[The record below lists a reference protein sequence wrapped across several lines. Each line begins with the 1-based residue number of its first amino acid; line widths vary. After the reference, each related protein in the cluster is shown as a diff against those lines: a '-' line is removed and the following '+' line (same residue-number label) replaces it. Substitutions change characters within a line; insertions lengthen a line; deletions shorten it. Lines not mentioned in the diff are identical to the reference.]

1 MGSFQ
6 RKTAPH
12 VSGSDSVAKIM
23 WTVVLALL
31 PPLMASIYFFGWNAV
46 RVIVVAVL
54 SCLAT
59 EVLTQKL
66 LRKKTRVTDGSA
78 LLTGIL
84 FAFLL
89 PSTVSTEVVVYGSV
103 FSVLVGKEL
112 FGGLSYNIFNPAQ
125 VGRAFLL
132 AVFPLELTTW
142 VLPHDVVTTAT
153 PLTLVKEQVM
163 QLPPTLLDLLLGNI
177 AGSLGETCKVAV
189 LLGGLFLLAKRI
201 IPWEMPVVHL
211 LTALVVSAA
220 FRRDPVYELLSGGV
234 LLAAFFYITDIVTCP
249 VTRFGRVLFASG
261 SALITM
267 GIRIWGGYPEGGT
280 YGILIMNAVTPII
293 DRFIRPRILG
303 EKRGR

>member
-1 MGSFQ
+1 
-6 RKTAPH
+6 
-12 VSGSDSVAKIM
+12 M

-31 PPLMASIYFFGWNAV
+31 PPLIASIYFFGWNAV
-46 RVIVVAVL
+46 RVIVVAL
-54 SCLAT
+54 ASCLAT

-66 LRKKTRVTDGSA
+66 LRKRTRITDGSA

-112 FGGLSYNIFNPAQ
+112 FGGLGYNVFNPAQ
-125 VGRAFLL
+125 AGRAFLL
-132 AVFPLELTTW
+132 DVFPLELTTW
-142 VLPHDVVTTAT
+142 ALPHDVVTTAT

-177 AGSLGETCKVAV
+177 AGSLGETCKIAV
-189 LLGGLFLLAKRI
+189 LLGGLFLLMRRI

-211 LTALVVSAA
+211 LTAFVVSVA
-220 FRRDPVYELLSGGV
+220 FKRDPVYELLSGGV
-234 LLAAFFYITDIVTCP
+234 LLAAFFYITNIVTCP
-249 VTRFGRVLFASG
+249 VTRLGRILFASG
-261 SALITM
+261 STGITM
-267 GIRIWGGYPEGGT
+267 VIRIWGGYPEGET
-280 YGILIMNAVTPII
+280 YGILIMNAVTPVI